1 MTKTKLLQKIDG
13 YHYAIQHND
22 SQWADDV
29 LRALEAENYH
39 KLIPLLQQNKFED
52 AKTLVNSYFD

>member
-13 YHYAIQHND
+13 YQYAIRHND
-22 SQWADDV
+22 NQWADDV
-29 LRALEAENYH
+29 LKALEAENYH
-39 KLIPLLQQNKFED
+39 TLIPSLQQNKFED